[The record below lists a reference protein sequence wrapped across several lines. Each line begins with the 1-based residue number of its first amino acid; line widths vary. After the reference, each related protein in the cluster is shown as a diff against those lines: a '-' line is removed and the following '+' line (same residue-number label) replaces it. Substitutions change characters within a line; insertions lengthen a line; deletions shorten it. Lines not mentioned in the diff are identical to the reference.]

1 MKINVD
7 TEICQGHGRCAF
19 VAPAVFS
26 LDGDLTLTYHDS
38 PDESRLAE
46 VEEAIAACPEQAI
59 SAVSAASIDRGQPP
73 AL

>member
-26 LDGDLTLTYHDS
+26 
-38 PDESRLAE
+38 PDESRRAE

-73 AL
+73 VL